1 MVCSERP
8 PNGAPQHIVNFAQ
21 NGIRPAMLIETH
33 PRSALA
39 FGSFGREG
47 LCSSCTPPAVG
58 HLAVNASKTRI
69 KMLSLMGHFCRW
81 WVLTDLRFSLC
92 RTKTNLW
99 CPTPPVPA
107 DIHST
112 SNQAQQADKQPS
124 GTPLLLFQAPV
135 RRPQPTKQ
143 NKTKAFCCGCWWRC

>member
-47 LCSSCTPPAVG
+47 LSSSCTHPAVA

-81 WVLTDLRFSLC
+81 WVLTECGKVPTHLSSIARQQPVMLPSWEGSGPGLSLC
-92 RTKTNLW
+92 
-99 CPTPPVPA
+99 PAPVYACHQPLSHGA
-107 DIHST
+107 QST
-112 SNQAQQADKQPS
+112 SVWHPGFKSPS
-124 GTPLLLFQAPV
+124 PSFQSGSV
-135 RRPQPTKQ
+135 R
-143 NKTKAFCCGCWWRC
+143 

>member
-8 PNGAPQHIVNFAQ
+8 PNGAPQHIVKFAQ

-47 LCSSCTPPAVG
+47 LCSSCTHPEVA

-69 KMLSLMGHFCRW
+69 NMLSLMGHFCRW
-81 WVLTDLRFSLC
+81 WVLTECTHFPFRKVVLEQQQLGVRTPKLAFLRPHLKAHSQVRWTRTGPSIIYQYQSLC
-92 RTKTNLW
+92 TL
-99 CPTPPVPA
+99 
-107 DIHST
+107 ST
-112 SNQAQQADKQPS
+112 SSLIRLPA
-124 GTPLLLFQAPV
+124 
-135 RRPQPTKQ
+135 
-143 NKTKAFCCGCWWRC
+143 